1 MARMNYAYKQRYH
14 LSASIRRDGYS
25 GFAEGNKYG
34 NFFSAAGAWT
44 ISNEDFFKDNVKLI
58 NYLKLRLSYGQMVIH
73 L

>member
-44 ISNEDFFKDNVKLI
+44 ISNEDHFKIMLN
-58 NYLKLRLSYGQMVIH
+58 
-73 L
+73 